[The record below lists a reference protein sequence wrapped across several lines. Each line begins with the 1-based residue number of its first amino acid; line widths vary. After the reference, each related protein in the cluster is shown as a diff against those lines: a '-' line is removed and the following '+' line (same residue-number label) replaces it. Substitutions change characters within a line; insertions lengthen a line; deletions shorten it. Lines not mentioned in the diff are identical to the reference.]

1 MTLLWGGVLAAG
13 ILLALSPWL
22 WPATGEKRPAVSTAV
37 GGRMTQ
43 LLREAG
49 LARVTPLALVVVA
62 VLLAVVVAASV
73 FLLTA
78 VLPLA
83 LVALAGAAV
92 APYWWVRARRDRMR
106 KNRRSLWPDVCD
118 LLVASVRA
126 GMSLPDAVASLAESA
141 PLALRPNFRGFAR
154 DLAASGHFDSAILA
168 LKNNLADPVAD
179 RVVETLRMARQ
190 VGGTELST
198 VLRALSASV
207 RSDAAI
213 RAEVDARQ
221 SWIRGAAV
229 LGAAAPWVILAL
241 LALRPEGAAAYA
253 TAEGMVLIVGGAVV
267 SVVAFRIMLRIGRL
281 PEARR
286 WAR

>member
-22 WPATGEKRPAVSTAV
+22 WPATGERRPAAAAKGS
-37 GGRMTQ
+37 RMTE

-49 LARVTPLALVVVA
+49 FARVTPLALALAA
-62 VLLAVVVAASV
+62 VLLAVVVAATA
-73 FLLTA
+73 FLVTT

-83 LVALAGAAV
+83 LVAFAGAAI
-92 APYWWVRARRDRMR
+92 APYWWVRGRRDRLR
-106 KNRRSLWPDVCD
+106 KTRRSLWPDVCD

-126 GMSLPDAVASLAESA
+126 GMSLPDAAASLADSA
-141 PLALRPNFRGFAR
+141 PLALRPSFRGFAR
-154 DLAASGHFDSAILA
+154 DLAASGHFDSAMLA
-168 LKNNLADPVAD
+168 LKDRLADPVAD
-179 RVVETLRMARQ
+179 RVIETLRMARQ
-190 VGGTELST
+190 VGGTELTT

-213 RAEVDARQ
+213 RAEIDARQ

-229 LGAAAPWVILAL
+229 LGVAAPWIILAL

-267 SVVAFRIMLRIGRL
+267 SVIAFRIMLRIGRL